1 VSNKMGGGDALQG
14 KAYTRYLSNNIRK
27 WSPKQGARFI
37 EEDPIIGGVSGLA
50 RCVML
55 TVCRNRQRLLQQ
67 AWITWTKTVDV
78 QHDYTADVRTILS
91 HPLKE
96 TQMRTEFEIEI
107 MFKWVRQH
115 ATDDVTG
122 IAHNIFSCTSKKVIC
137 QCLQHMRLESFQ
149 PGDPVLYQGALPK
162 EEDGHFTILA
172 GSCDVVQF
180 PVDSISFIKLQQYS
194 KKCHFEGCRKVLMD
208 CTVLAT
214 MDARAGFGEL
224 STLTGVKRAVTIR
237 ASLANKEL
245 TDILVLPKTPFMDCL
260 ENRRGTM
267 DNEDSAPSEAIELFR
282 QTGLAAR
289 INPQELVSAAA
300 SMKKI
305 YLSAGEV
312 LYRKGE
318 PANRLFLVVS
328 GDFAL
333 DTMDLPVKPS
343 KGKGKGKGKVMYDE
357 AFVSSNEEHVFHLSG
372 GSILGDEGILG
383 LDNAFVATAA
393 VASDYAVVFEAVGF
407 ARKFLFDRVKAMRY
421 AALVYKELPRWTIP
435 IPEAESN
442 NLYGCLN
449 SLRKVVSVCRPS
461 RGVVKNW
468 HVREEDLQAEPF
480 QEMAPL
486 IREIKKKKAIEAR
499 NNSKKDGGTADG
511 DKEKEIAMALKRKKE
526 EAQRKKANKAK
537 AADRKMKG
545 ITGKTVGSGS
555 GKGTEEYR
563 DAAGNMLERS
573 GTGFIRLSLTAL
585 NAARGL
591 NAASKKLQNESVQ
604 IHARNNLLQDQLLRE
619 AADDS
624 KEILDDDEVSLSVG
638 KGQPV
643 VMGHSGPLQGHW
655 SSDAVMIRTARK
667 HQISEATAKFND
679 ALTMYH
685 ERQEKYV
692 EEKKEEVEE
701 VLRVGEAA
709 NMVSMFKQAAA
720 GAMGDADADADGS
733 DLVATGTDGDN
744 ATAEDFEAVDG
755 THIEG
760 LHETHH
766 TEQERM
772 EIVLELLARPKT
784 LQYLQHLLRA
794 EASNAKKEEVERI
807 DMDATFAAA
816 TEAETATA
824 SGSGE
829 SEADALLAFKKDLKN
844 LQETTAIAGVAAA
857 GFEEAESGDGEGEGL
872 SPDDLRLL
880 GREWDKT
887 GMPVPEMINKTNW
900 RPPSAS
906 GKGSESHTGGLVPLI
921 SPTHSR
927 PTTRDV
933 EDKRPS
939 SPWKEKEFKYSGLH
953 HAEEE
958 AAAGLADTQHQQHP
972 QHQDGEANLSSLQF
986 DEEHYKT
993 HAARMKLVASSGYG
1007 QEHIEAAAKEALGM
1021 TLKEFKDISAF
1032 TRMAAPQGMRRIVLP
1047 PALVKMN
1054 KLGDDGNNK
1063 KKQGENEFDDVLH
1076 ALMRRT
1082 GHIHGL
1088 EENFSDWSIDMES
1101 PEGFLSQL
1109 HKKDFEKRKEFLVRN
1124 GWNTRAMRVTDNS
1137 RPVVEVS
1144 LWLQRELELFQERE
1158 KKQEAAAAA
1167 AADPSGIHSS
1177 PRKQRAVARERK
1189 KREEEEKAMWASLEL
1204 GAQSANLI
1212 DAPEHGSEEGDHESA
1227 GDEEHD
1233 DFSQGGVKEGAGI
1246 VHDLNSMPAGM
1257 TKLGG
1262 GGGVGVVGAGGTGEE
1277 KSGETSHNDSGANT
1291 PPHELDSARGLKKLE
1306 GSFISATSA
1315 ASSSNDVL
1323 ESARGDG
1330 GIKRRGKKGTR
1341 AEEAPAYHE
1350 AKLPSQAIKH
1360 YQETTANEYSSRKFL
1375 EGKRK
1380 NSQTSR
1386 FKLAPVELSPGKAAP
1401 GPPGGEWSMDSSL
1414 ELLKHS
1420 EIRASK
1426 GKDKALMSSLVPEHV
1441 SMMQALDKIRREKE
1455 KRDAVQMKKNKV
1467 MAARLEQHSVTSS
1480 GGGSSKSLTD
1490 LAHKVLLTRPEHA
1503 SEILSNDGFDQV
1515 RHDIES
1521 WQHFSVGEAVRAK
1534 NGPHMTLP
1542 VLCLAGSDPL
1552 LKPPKK
1558 SSLKY
1563 GGGNM
1568 ARVDGQDEMSFAP
1581 VSSYLDV
1588 FTRSFR
1594 NGKL

>member
-1 VSNKMGGGDALQG
+1 V
-14 KAYTRYLSNNIRK
+14 
-27 WSPKQGARFI
+27 
-37 EEDPIIGGVSGLA
+37 E
-50 RCVML
+50 
-55 TVCRNRQRLLQQ
+55 
-67 AWITWTKTVDV
+67 
-78 QHDYTADVRTILS
+78 
-91 HPLKE
+91 
-96 TQMRTEFEIEI
+96 
-107 MFKWVRQH
+107 
-115 ATDDVTG
+115 
-122 IAHNIFSCTSKKVIC
+122 
-137 QCLQHMRLESFQ
+137 
-149 PGDPVLYQGALPK
+149 
-162 EEDGHFTILA
+162 
-172 GSCDVVQF
+172 
-180 PVDSISFIKLQQYS
+180 
-194 KKCHFEGCRKVLMD
+194 
-208 CTVLAT
+208 
-214 MDARAGFGEL
+214 
-224 STLTGVKRAVTIR
+224 
-237 ASLANKEL
+237 
-245 TDILVLPKTPFMDCL
+245 
-260 ENRRGTM
+260 
-267 DNEDSAPSEAIELFR
+267 
-282 QTGLAAR
+282 
-289 INPQELVSAAA
+289 
-300 SMKKI
+300 
-305 YLSAGEV
+305 
-312 LYRKGE
+312 
-318 PANRLFLVVS
+318 
-328 GDFAL
+328 
-333 DTMDLPVKPS
+333 
-343 KGKGKGKGKVMYDE
+343 
-357 AFVSSNEEHVFHLSG
+357 
-372 GSILGDEGILG
+372 
-383 LDNAFVATAA
+383 
-393 VASDYAVVFEAVGF
+393 
-407 ARKFLFDRVKAMRY
+407 
-421 AALVYKELPRWTIP
+421 
-435 IPEAESN
+435 
-442 NLYGCLN
+442 
-449 SLRKVVSVCRPS
+449 
-461 RGVVKNW
+461 NW
-468 HVREEDLQAEPF
+468 HVREEDLKAEAF
-480 QEMAPL
+480 QEVAPL
-486 IREIKKKKAIEAR
+486 IREIKKKKAVEAR
-499 NNSKKDGGTADG
+499 NNSKKDGGTADSE
-511 DKEKEIAMALKRKKE
+511 KEKEIAMALKRKKQ
-526 EAQRKKANKAK
+526 EAQRKKASKAK
-537 AADRKMKG
+537 AADKKMKG
-545 ITGKTVGSGS
+545 IAGKIGGSGS

-563 DAAGNMLERS
+563 DAAGNKLERNS
-573 GTGFIRLSLTAL
+573 TGFLRLSLTAL

-619 AADDS
+619 AAEDS
-624 KEILDDDEVSLSVG
+624 HCILDNDEGSVSVG
-638 KGQPV
+638 EGLPV
-643 VMGHSGPLQGHW
+643 VMGHSGAHQGHW
-655 SSDAVMIRTARK
+655 SSDAVMKRTARK
-667 HQISEATAKFND
+667 HQISEATAKLND
-679 ALTMYH
+679 ALTMYQ

-720 GAMGDADADADGS
+720 GAMGDADADGS
-733 DLVATGTDGDN
+733 DLIATETDGRN
-744 ATAEDFEAVDG
+744 ATTEDFEVVDG
-755 THIEG
+755 SHIEG
-760 LHETHH
+760 LHEAHH
-766 TEQERM
+766 TEHERM
-772 EIVLELLARPKT
+772 EIVLGLLARPKT
-784 LQYLQHLLRA
+784 VQYLQHLLRA
-794 EASNAKKEEVERI
+794 EASNAKKEEIERV

-816 TEAETATA
+816 DEAETATA
-824 SGSGE
+824 PGSGE
-829 SEADALLAFKKDLKN
+829 SEADALLAFKKDLKT
-844 LQETTAIAGVAAA
+844 LQETTANDAVAAT
-857 GFEEAESGDGEGEGL
+857 GFEEVGSGEGEGEGL
-872 SPDDLRLL
+872 SPVDLRLL
-880 GREWDKT
+880 GTEWDKT

-900 RPPSAS
+900 RPPSAC
-906 GKGSESHTGGLVPLI
+906 GKGSESHTGGLVPLL

-939 SPWKEKEFKYSGLH
+939 SPWKEKEFRYSGLH

-958 AAAGLADTQHQQHP
+958 AAAAAGLADTQ

-1021 TLKEFKDISAF
+1021 SLKEFKDISAF
-1032 TRMAAPQGMRRIVLP
+1032 MRMAAPQGMRRIVLP
-1047 PALVKMN
+1047 PALAKMN
-1054 KLGDDGNNK
+1054 KLGDDDNNNK
-1063 KKQGENEFDDVLH
+1063 KKQGEDEFDDVLH

-1144 LWLQRELELFQERE
+1144 LWLQRELELFEERE
-1158 KKQEAAAAA
+1158 KKQEAAAAN
-1167 AADPSGIHSS
+1167 PSGIHSS

-1246 VHDLNSMPAGM
+1246 VHDLHSMPLPAGM

-1262 GGGVGVVGAGGTGEE
+1262 GGGGGGVDVVGAGGMGEE

-1306 GSFISATSA
+1306 GSFVSATSA

-1323 ESARGDG
+1323 DTARGEG
-1330 GIKRRGKKGTR
+1330 GAKRRGKKGKR
-1341 AEEAPAYHE
+1341 VEEAPAYHE

-1455 KRDAVQMKKNKV
+1455 KRDAVQTKKDKA
-1467 MAARLEQHSVTSS
+1467 MAARLEQYSVTSS
-1480 GGGSSKSLTD
+1480 GGSSSKSLTN

-1503 SEILSNDGFDQV
+1503 SEILSNDGFDQA

-1594 NGKL
+1594 NGK